1 MSNRTDAQDGIDFQK
16 NKQGIPD
23 SISPTNQAEKTL
35 QPILNGAV
43 MSDELP
49 YTVTPEL
56 VTFDRDIQ
64 VPQNSIN
71 IGDAIKMSDLAQ
83 SIGYE
88 TAFDEKQ
95 YILMGYEITA
105 NESKR
110 PTVKA
115 FDAPSSFVLQPLDSE
130 TESFTSTL
138 VIPIPAVQ
146 QVIGKTYKLK
156 AVCDQVLLV
165 EVFRL
170 ADNGGLDTKIINE
183 ELPASQTN
191 INGFDFDLI
200 PLVDFELGKN
210 YRIELTPLN
219 GGTLEIKGGTISGSF
234 VPYIERV
241 LGWEYTNKAVAYED
255 EGLGGLYP
263 IFIDTDAQLNLEDR
277 FIICQ
282 PAFPPSDINM
292 ALPEIQAATNEKYF
306 VEVYN
311 ASENDDYSV
320 NIKDNAGI
328 DIASMEPKDRL
339 LFFPVGSAWESIVL
353 STQVFTDDTI
363 TGAGSY
369 TDPLSVS
376 KLYAHKGVTVDAP
389 FTTSSNVAQLVDTW
403 TLNVSEEAL
412 YNVVVTVEWKLNANN
427 QDAVFR
433 FDLNGVTG
441 IEINQEPKDVTNN
454 VFLTTFAFDTLQ
466 AGQNTVEFYARKE
479 QGNANV
485 LTINSNRYTA
495 QKIDVLS

>member
-1 MSNRTDAQDGIDFQK
+1 MSNRTDAQAGIDDQK
-16 NKQGIPD
+16 SKQGVTD
-23 SISPTNQAEKTL
+23 SITPTNQADKTL
-35 QPILNGAV
+35 QPILDGAV
-43 MSDELP
+43 MGDELP
-49 YTVTPEL
+49 YTLTPEL

-95 YILMGYEITA
+95 YILMGYEITS
-105 NESKR
+105 NESKK

-130 TESFTSTL
+130 TESFTNTL
-138 VIPIPAVQ
+138 VIPIPAAQ

-210 YRIELTPLN
+210 YRIELTPLD

-241 LGWEYTNKAVAYED
+241 LGWEYVNKAVAFED
-255 EGLGGLYP
+255 
-263 IFIDTDAQLNLEDR
+263 
-277 FIICQ
+277 
-282 PAFPPSDINM
+282 DI
-292 ALPEIQAATNEKYF
+292 P
-306 VEVYN
+306 
-311 ASENDDYSV
+311 
-320 NIKDNAGI
+320 
-328 DIASMEPKDRL
+328 
-339 LFFPVGSAWESIVL
+339 
-353 STQVFTDDTI
+353 
-363 TGAGSY
+363 
-369 TDPLSVS
+369 
-376 KLYAHKGVTVDAP
+376 KLYAHKGITVADPP
-389 FTTSSNVAQLVDTW
+389 FENNTSIPVLVDTW
-403 TLNVSEEAL
+403 TLNVPEDGTYSIS
-412 YNVVVTVEWKLNANN
+412 VTVEYNINN
-427 QDAVFR
+427 VQRDAIFR
-433 FDLNGVTG
+433 FDLNGATG
-441 IEINQEPKDVTNN
+441 ININQESKDSTNKI
-454 VFLTTFAFDTLQ
+454 FFTTFAIDDLT
-466 AGQNTVEFYARKE
+466 AGNNVIEFYASIE
-479 QGNANV
+479 NPQNAGQRIQV
-485 LTINSNRYTA
+485 VSNRFTA
-495 QKIDVLS
+495 QKVDELS